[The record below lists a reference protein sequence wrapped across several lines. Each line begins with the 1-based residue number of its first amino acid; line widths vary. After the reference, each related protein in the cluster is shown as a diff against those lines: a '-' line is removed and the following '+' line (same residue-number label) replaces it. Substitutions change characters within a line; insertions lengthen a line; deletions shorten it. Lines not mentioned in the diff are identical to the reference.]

1 MRAKLPTLSLM
12 VCLVSAALVGCSRTK
27 TNAEPTQSAT
37 LTQSA
42 QPAKQAEQA
51 KPATEVA
58 TPTTASEA
66 TPAPATKVEMTT
78 NKGKVSIELYPD
90 KAPKTVAN
98 FSQYA
103 RDKFYDG
110 TVFHRVIPNF
120 MIQGGGFD
128 AALNKKPT
136 RATVQNEADNGLK
149 NDRGTLAMAR
159 TPDPHSASAQFFI
172 NVKDN
177 DFLNF
182 KSKTP
187 RGWGYTVFGKVTAG
201 MDVVDAIAAVA
212 TGSKGPFSRD
222 VPNQD
227 VVIESIRVV
236 E

>member
-12 VCLVSAALVGCSRTK
+12 VCLVPAALAGCSKTK
-27 TNAEPTQSAT
+27 STAEPTQSASM
-37 LTQSA
+37 TQSA
-42 QPAKQAEQA
+42 KPQEQTQPAKPGAQ
-51 KPATEVA
+51 VA
-58 TPTTASEA
+58 TPATASE
-66 TPAPATKVEMTT
+66 PAQALAKKVEMTT
-78 NKGKVSIELYPD
+78 SKGKVTIELYPD

-98 FSQYA
+98 FTQYA

-110 TVFHRVIPNF
+110 TVFHRVIANF

-128 AALNKKPT
+128 ASLDKKST
-136 RATVQNEADNGLK
+136 STTVANEADNGLK

-159 TPDPHSASAQFFI
+159 TPDPHSASAQFFV

-201 MDVVDAIAAVA
+201 MDVVDAIASVA
-212 TGSKGPFSRD
+212 TGSKGPFTRD